1 MHIDVSCWLLQNVYP
16 AWNER
21 FKGAAPSFQP
31 AAAEAAI
38 FFATKED
45 L

>member
-1 MHIDVSCWLLQNVYP
+1 MHRHLLLASRNVYP

-21 FKGAAPSFQP
+21 FAGLRNLSSPQKAAK
-31 AAAEAAI
+31 AAI
-38 FFATKED
+38 FFATKEN